1 MALRKLTYFHVISW
15 CRNFA
20 ERQTFRRV
28 PDESPETI
36 QNLCLSTN
44 FSFQGIRWS
53 YGILHSVALSESFG
67 SSFWYISIDNSDRA
81 RKNLNGTGIT
91 SSNHEKFLGAL
102 IDTKL
107 NVDVHIKNLESRA
120 KTKYSCQN
128 KQLPTLDQKLIL
140 INSAIKPQF
149 S

>member
-1 MALRKLTYFHVISW
+1 M
-15 CRNFA
+15 
-20 ERQTFRRV
+20 
-28 PDESPETI
+28 
-36 QNLCLSTN
+36 
-44 FSFQGIRWS
+44 
-53 YGILHSVALSESFG
+53 ALSESSG

-107 NVDVHIKNLESRA
+107 NIDVHIKNLESRA
-120 KTKYSCQN
+120 KTKCSCQN